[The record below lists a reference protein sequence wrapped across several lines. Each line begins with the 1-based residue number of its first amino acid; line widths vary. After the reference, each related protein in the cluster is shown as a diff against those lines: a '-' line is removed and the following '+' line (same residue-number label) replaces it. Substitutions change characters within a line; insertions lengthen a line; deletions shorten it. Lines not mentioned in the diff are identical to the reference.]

1 MIRNIIMAFFLLVL
15 FLFQTTFRETITIGE
30 IAPNLLLI
38 FTCCMG
44 FIKGKKTGMVLGCIS
59 GILLDIFFGYGGVI
73 GLSGLAFMYIGYVNG
88 LFNEIFYT
96 DDICIPVILSMVSNL
111 AYNLLYYFIAHM
123 LKGQL
128 DVMLYFRNIMF
139 PEMIYTGCVTVFA
152 YRILKVIDIKLLKYE
167 KRGEEKLVKGDMG
180 EHT

>member
-1 MIRNIIMAFFLLVL
+1 MIRNIVMACFLVVL
-15 FLFQTTFRETITIGE
+15 FLFQTTFRQVITIGD

-44 FIKGKKTGMVLGCIS
+44 FIKGKKTGMILGCVS
-59 GILLDIFFGYGGVI
+59 GILLDVFYGFGGVI
-73 GLSGLAFMYIGYVNG
+73 GLSGLAFMYMGYVNG

-111 AYNLLYYFIAHM
+111 VFNLLYYFIAHM

-128 DVMLYFRNIMF
+128 DIAPYFEHIIF
-139 PEMIYTGCVTVFA
+139 PEMVYTGCVTVFA
-152 YRILKVIDIKLLKYE
+152 FRLLKVIDTKLLKYE
-167 KRGEEKLVKGDMG
+167 KRGEEKLVKGDLG
-180 EHT
+180 ERA